1 MLLLKFFSKKK
12 ASVILRANRGYE
24 ILKKKNNLELIDD
37 LKTLLSNTKLFD
49 NSASCISIKNIYST
63 EINLEKSTRQYILSR
78 YVGGDF
84 TLQIL
89 KSISNEDCKFCA
101 PLPYKWLRVLTKSG
115 IRVSYIN
122 SLLLWYYELFKHLAY
137 SIYEIL
143 NQCKKFILS
152 RFKNSFDYNKS
163 YIYFDSLLESNLPFE
178 GISNKYGILTWY
190 FNWEKETRFDYYT
203 HSVSTKSKIIMND
216 DVEIRYIKS
225 PFPSPLLFSRLL
237 KFILISCLKILY
249 SLILLLLGK
258 WWNLLLLREIFYY
271 DIVLVNNGQGLGKRY
286 MFHNSNWI
294 YRPIWT
300 FAAKKHGSDIFFYF
314 YSTNIERFKKNNK
327 DANCVNFWHLITWP
341 KVLVWDKYQE
351 QFLKNNIIDDIKIEI
366 VGPIS
371 FQAERN
377 LELNIPKN
385 SIAIFDVQPVRT
397 SYYIKLGIDQEY
409 YVPEVVN
416 LFLIDVL
423 ESINKVDLSAVFKRK
438 REIGKLAHSLYTK
451 KLNYLVNNFNFINLD
466 PSIPA
471 EEIID
476 KCVATISL
484 PFTSTAIVANHLGKP
499 SIFYDPTRMIQID
512 DNAAHGI
519 QTINN
524 KEDLIIWLKKL
535 K

>member
-1 MLLLKFFSKKK
+1 
-12 ASVILRANRGYE
+12 
-24 ILKKKNNLELIDD
+24 
-37 LKTLLSNTKLFD
+37 
-49 NSASCISIKNIYST
+49 
-63 EINLEKSTRQYILSR
+63 
-78 YVGGDF
+78 
-84 TLQIL
+84 
-89 KSISNEDCKFCA
+89 
-101 PLPYKWLRVLTKSG
+101 
-115 IRVSYIN
+115 
-122 SLLLWYYELFKHLAY
+122 
-137 SIYEIL
+137 
-143 NQCKKFILS
+143 
-152 RFKNSFDYNKS
+152 
-163 YIYFDSLLESNLPFE
+163 
-178 GISNKYGILTWY
+178 
-190 FNWEKETRFDYYT
+190 
-203 HSVSTKSKIIMND
+203 
-216 DVEIRYIKS
+216 
-225 PFPSPLLFSRLL
+225 
-237 KFILISCLKILY
+237 
-249 SLILLLLGK
+249 
-258 WWNLLLLREIFYY
+258 
-271 DIVLVNNGQGLGKRY
+271 
-286 MFHNSNWI
+286 
-294 YRPIWT
+294 
-300 FAAKKHGSDIFFYF
+300 
-314 YSTNIERFKKNNK
+314 
-327 DANCVNFWHLITWP
+327 VNFWHLITWP

-423 ESINKVDLSAVFKRK
+423 ESINKVELSAVFKRK